1 MNGMRMDHLKNF
13 EVQNKLL
20 DFYNMS
26 GQDWMLAVESKYA
39 RTLVFQ
45 SALDHYY
52 DEYKKEKNSVN
63 SSFEMPRYR
72 PGQAYDAGRVK
83 EYARDAKLKEIVDEF
98 YDFYQRHK
106 AVLERKERRN

>member
-1 MNGMRMDHLKNF
+1 MNGMRMDHLNNF
-13 EVQNKLL
+13 EVENKLL

-26 GQDWMLAVESKYA
+26 GEDWMRHVESKYT

-52 DEYKKEKNSVN
+52 AEYIKEKNSEEP
-63 SSFEMPRYR
+63 SFEMPRYR
-72 PGQAYDAGRVK
+72 PGQAFDAVRVK

-98 YDFYQRHK
+98 YDFYQTHK
-106 AVLERKERRN
+106 AVLERKERRG